1 MSKIRTLSIF
11 VVAALLLAALVGC
24 ESVNASF
31 WPLDKS
37 SNGVYGAPKRPEEV
51 DIFIT
56 KKPPYNYKEVGII
69 TYETF
74 SSYNDESSVYAIMR
88 ERAAKAGVDGI
99 IILNPQ
105 DFCSPPT
112 FLSPYPRGYGY
123 RYGYY
128 DRRGIPDM
136 FRYRASAIVK
146 IK

>member
-1 MSKIRTLSIF
+1 
-11 VVAALLLAALVGC
+11 
-24 ESVNASF
+24 
-31 WPLDKS
+31 
-37 SNGVYGAPKRPEEV
+37 
-51 DIFIT
+51 
-56 KKPPYNYKEVGII
+56 
-69 TYETF
+69 
-74 SSYNDESSVYAIMR
+74 MR

-99 IILNPQ
+99 IILNTQ
-105 DFCSPPT
+105 DFCSPST